1 MMVGNVTVLLTDE
14 KDDYTQRLAS
24 TLRNNRMDVKICPKN
39 GVEVL
44 RVCDEI
50 YPDVIIMDAFLQH
63 IDAVGV
69 IAQGCQGKLDIGSG
83 MEDVLVEVRLHT
95 GQQHFACLADTA
107 AQNHCLGVD

>member
-1 MMVGNVTVLLTDE
+1 MVGNVTVLLTDE

-69 IAQGCQGKLDIGSG
+69 VTRINAILSNIKYSFR
-83 MEDVLVEVRLHT
+83 RLRHLLSFILLT
-95 GQQHFACLADTA
+95 ERVNL
-107 AQNHCLGVD
+107 